1 MSIIS
6 NMDMEILIEPEESF
20 TQSNSS
26 IANASTITLN
36 NLGNLS
42 QDPVMTIEVPNALTS
57 LVITNIT
64 TGISATI
71 PSTTISAGTSLLVYN
86 DAIYK
91 NVSGLVGSELTATF
105 TGVFNLKENA
115 SNTISFGL
123 TPSNATSINVD
134 TTWTKPNGN
143 AVLQC
148 FVEGFTINENV
159 TQVRRKPNVLN
170 RYSPGSIDQDIDYD
184 FNMDRLHSDN
194 QLIDIDKSKSY
205 RITYR
210 TNSSIGAIEHQLHY
224 LSGCHFNY
232 YSISQ
237 SSTQQTD
244 SVKEGVRGK
253 GCKLFKG

>member
-71 PSTTISAGTSLLVYN
+71 PSTTISANTSLLVYN

-91 NVSGLVGSELTATF
+91 NASGTIGSELTATF

-123 TPSNATSINVD
+123 VPSAATSINVD
-134 TTWTKPNGN
+134 TTWIKPNGN
-143 AVLQC
+143 AASQH
-148 FVEGFTINENV
+148 FVEGFSINENI
-159 TQVRRKPNVLN
+159 TQKTKSVNPLN
-170 RYSPGSIDQDIDYD
+170 KYNSGYINQLFDYD
-184 FNMDRLHSDN
+184 FSIDKLHQDK
-194 QLIDIDKSKSY
+194 QLIDIDKTKSY
-205 RITYR
+205 RITYK
-210 TNSSIGAIEHQLHY
+210 TESNIGAILPMTHY
-224 LSGCHFNY
+224 LSGCKFSG

-237 SSTQQTD
+237 GSTQQTD
-244 SVKEGVRGK
+244 ALKENIKGK
-253 GCKLFKG
+253 GCKLFEG